1 MKNLERIRIRKA
13 LISDLPGILS
23 VVKNAFEDMV
33 FSDQSEEAL
42 VKCLVN
48 STSFIPSLSII
59 AEHKKSIV
67 GHILLTRITIEDN
80 NNGNSVPALALA
92 PLAVEPIFHNKGIG
106 SQLIKHAH
114 SEALNLGYQSVI
126 VVGDANYYTRF
137 GYRSILEFNVDLPF
151 DISKEHCLILELIP
165 GTLDKISGIAKYDK
179 CFQTVP

>member
-1 MKNLERIRIRKA
+1 MKNLERTRIRKA

-33 FSDQSEEAL
+33 YSNQSEEAL

-59 AEHKKSIV
+59 AEHKNSIV
-67 GHILLTRITIEDN
+67 GHILLTRITIEDTK
-80 NNGNSVPALALA
+80 GNSVPALALA
-92 PLAVEPIFHNKGIG
+92 PLAVEPIFHKKGIG

-114 SEALNLGYQSVI
+114 SEALNLGYQSII

-137 GYRSILEFNVDLPF
+137 GYRSILEFKVDLPF
-151 DISKEHCLILELIP
+151 VISKEHCLILELIP
-165 GTLDKISGIAKYDK
+165 GSLDKISGVAKYDK
-179 CFQTVP
+179 CFQTAP